1 MPFQPLRLELSDHDQ
16 LLMDIYED
24 GSRWLELIEA
34 KCMKLASQA
43 HSVLLRKPTVSPE
56 LAQLQEFAAKFS
68 AQLDKV
74 INDGDE
80 AGMDDFERSLPE
92 LTRRLAW
99 RSRRPRTNA
108 SDGPLMGR
116 LSGAPVSCVV
126 RHEALHEAVAAV
138 AAFTLANW

>member
-56 LAQLQEFAAKFS
+56 LAQIQEFAAKFS

-80 AGMDDFERSLPE
+80 AAMDDFERSLPE
-92 LTRRLAW
+92 LTK
-99 RSRRPRTNA
+99 
-108 SDGPLMGR
+108 
-116 LSGAPVSCVV
+116 
-126 RHEALHEAVAAV
+126 
-138 AAFTLANW
+138 AFGLEIPPAKDKRF